1 MYVESIVG
9 LGKIRAVIHD
19 HLHGEIPVNDIEYR
33 IIETPVF
40 NRLHHIKQLSATY
53 MVYPAAKHSRWE
65 HSLGAMHVAGMIAKA
80 TLRGLDLEKLFDMN
94 KLGLLRK
101 MVEDNKIFRG
111 REYVARDL
119 KGFLEAIYVQTMR
132 LAGLLHDIA
141 HYPYSHTVEEAIGG
155 KGLHEE
161 MGAKLI
167 LSWKR
172 LKEILVEAD
181 IMTENGIGLTPEH
194 IVVVLQP
201 DKYGELRESLLFNES
216 AYRVLH
222 MIISSPVDADR
233 LDYLLRDALMTGL
246 SYGEVELERIIYSM
260 RIDHEGQNIVFD
272 AKALP
277 ALESFMSGRLLMYR
291 QVYYHHKVTLYSE
304 MLRRLI
310 ERALLYE
317 ERTGENLLGK
327 PLRELLLEKYV
338 ENLLDQP
345 LSMTD
350 ELIMRLVLR
359 ASNQRRDPKM
369 RYYARAFIDREIMPF
384 TLFKRDIEIRNYMK
398 SLGNAAK
405 HIFAHRGLVEEKFE
419 EESRGW
425 HLIVSHIR
433 YHGVKP
439 ENILVDTGDGL
450 KLLEEVSDYIA
461 WLAQYYDNLKL
472 PYIYIYCDDES
483 LMRRLKNDLLE
494 RRRVII
500 WARELLRKVVKEL
513 ELMGI

>member
-1 MYVESIVG
+1 MYVENTVG

-80 TLRGLDLEKLFDMN
+80 TLRSLDLEKLFDEK
-94 KLGLLRK
+94 KLSLLRK
-101 MVEDNKIFRG
+101 LVKDKKMLRG
-111 REYVARDL
+111 REYIAREWKDL
-119 KGFLEAIYVQTMR
+119 LEAIYVQTMR
-132 LAGLLHDIA
+132 LTGLLHDIA
-141 HYPYSHTVEEAIGG
+141 HYPYSHTIEEALGS
-155 KGLHEE
+155 KGLHED
-161 MGAKLI
+161 MGVKLI
-167 LSWKR
+167 LSWRKLR
-172 LKEILVEAD
+172 EILVDAN
-181 IMTENGIGLTPEH
+181 IMTDEGMGLTPEH
-194 IVVVLQP
+194 IVAVLQP
-201 DKYGELRESLLFNES
+201 NKYKELREHLLFSEN
-216 AYRVLH
+216 AYHVLH

-260 RIDHEGQNIVFD
+260 RIDHERRNIIFD

-291 QVYYHHKVTLYSE
+291 QVYYHHKVVLYSE
-304 MLRRLI
+304 ILRRLI
-310 ERALLYE
+310 HRTLQYEKRVDESLLD
-317 ERTGENLLGK
+317 K
-327 PLRELLLEKYV
+327 PLRELLLENYV

-345 LSMTD
+345 LGITD
-350 ELIMRLVLR
+350 ELIMRLVLGV
-359 ASNQRRDPKM
+359 SKQERDPKM
-369 RYYARAFIDREIMPF
+369 RYYARAIIDRELMPF

-398 SLGNAAK
+398 SLGSAAK
-405 HIFAHRGLVEEKFE
+405 YILTHRGLVEERFE

-425 HLIVSHIR
+425 HLLVSHIR

-439 ENILVDTGDGL
+439 ENILIDTGEGL
-450 KLLEEVSDYIA
+450 KSLDEASDYVA
-461 WLAQYYDNLKL
+461 WLAQYYENLRL
-472 PYIYIYCDDES
+472 PYLYIYCDDED
-483 LMRRLKNDLLE
+483 LMRRLKNDLVQ

-500 WARELLRKVVKEL
+500 WARELLRKIVKEL
-513 ELMGI
+513 ELMGV

>member
-9 LGKIRAVIHD
+9 LGRIRAVIHD

-40 NRLHHIKQLSATY
+40 NRLHHVKQLSATY

-80 TLRGLDLEKLFDMN
+80 TLRSLDLEGLFDEK
-94 KLGLLRK
+94 KLCLLRK
-101 MVEDNKIFRG
+101 LVEDNKIFRG
-111 REYVARDL
+111 REYVTRDW
-119 KGFLEAIYVQTMR
+119 KGFLKALYVQTMR

-141 HYPYSHTVEEAIGG
+141 HYPYSHTVEEALGG
-155 KGLHEE
+155 KGLHEK

-172 LKEILVEAD
+172 LREILVGAD
-181 IMTENGIGLTPEH
+181 IMTEDGIGVTPEH
-194 IVVVLQP
+194 IVAVLQP
-201 DKYGELRESLLFNES
+201 DKYRDLRESLLFNEN
-216 AYRVLH
+216 AYRLLH

-260 RIDHEGQNIVFD
+260 RLDRDGRNIVFD

-291 QVYYHHKVTLYSE
+291 QVYYHHKVVLYSE
-304 MLRRLI
+304 ILRRLI
-310 ERALLYE
+310 NRALQYE
-317 ERTGENLLGK
+317 KRIDESLLDK
-327 PLRELLLEKYV
+327 PLRKLLLENYV

-345 LSMTD
+345 LSITD

-359 ASNQRRDPKM
+359 ASKQKRDPKM
-369 RYYARAFIDREIMPF
+369 RYYARAIIDRELMPF

-398 SLGNAAK
+398 SLGSAAK
-405 HIFAHRGLVEEKFE
+405 YILTHRGLVEERFE
-419 EESRGW
+419 EGSRGW
-425 HLIVSHIR
+425 HLLVSHIR

-439 ENILVDTGDGL
+439 ENILIDTGEGL
-450 KLLEEVSDYIA
+450 KSLDEASDYVA
-461 WLAQYYDNLKL
+461 WLAQYYENLKL
-472 PYIYIYCDDES
+472 PYLYIYCDDED
-483 LMRRLKNDLLE
+483 LMRSLKNDLVQ

-513 ELMGI
+513 ELTGV